1 MSKLNTIPKESIL
14 VSGIDTMSESVEEF
28 ERLNCYISNLSDKL
42 YLDIN
47 HVRDYLS
54 KLKSVIEAGFDVDDL
69 CDGL

>member
-1 MSKLNTIPKESIL
+1 MQIANPKESML
-14 VSGIDTMSESVEEF
+14 VNGIDTMSKSVEEF
-28 ERLNCYISNLSDKL
+28 ERLNGYICNLSDKL

-54 KLKSVIEAGFDVDDL
+54 RLKSVLETGFDADDL